1 MTVSEHSQGSRLVDT
16 IGFSYGVAICPS
28 SFNSSLKSSIEIPDL
43 SPMLDCENLHQ
54 SQSADGRD
62 SQRTA
67 IARLLSASTA

>member
-1 MTVSEHSQGSRLVDT
+1 MLVDT
-16 IGFSYGVAICPS
+16 FGLRRGSPS
-28 SFNSSLKSSIEIPDL
+28 SSVFFNPFPNSSIEIPDL